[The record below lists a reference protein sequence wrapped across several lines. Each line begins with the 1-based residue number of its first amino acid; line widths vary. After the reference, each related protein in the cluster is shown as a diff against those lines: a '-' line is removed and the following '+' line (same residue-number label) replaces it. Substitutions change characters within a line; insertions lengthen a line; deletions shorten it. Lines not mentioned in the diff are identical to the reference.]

1 MKITAI
7 NAKKTGTTKTIVS
20 MLINEVKKQS
30 PDTEITEFCVA
41 DSPPCIGCFSC
52 FSNGEDTCPHY
63 DYVHPIITA
72 IEDADVVILAAP
84 NYCMGIPGAMKCFL
98 DHMAYRWFS
107 HRPHPSMERKLGV
120 AISTT
125 GSVGAGPVTKAFK
138 KQFFGWTLAQS
149 YRLHFAVFAFDTS
162 WSDFPEKRKQKIE
175 KHIKKTAAKL
185 VRKSGKGSRSPY
197 LRFILRTMRIV
208 QRRNTWFRLDKAWW
222 QEQGWIK
229 GS

>member
-1 MKITAI
+1 MKVVAI
-7 NAKKTGTTKTIVS
+7 HAKKNGTTRTIATL
-20 MLINEVKKQS
+20 LIGEIEKQC
-30 PDTEITEFCVA
+30 PTAEINEFCVA
-41 DSPPCIGCFSC
+41 DAMPCIGCFSC
-52 FSNGEDTCPHY
+52 FANGEETCPHY

-72 IEDADVVILAAP
+72 IEEADVVILAAP

-138 KQFFGWTLAQS
+138 KHFFGWTLARS
-149 YRLHFAVFAFDTS
+149 YRLPFSVFATN
-162 WSDFPEKRKQKIE
+162 WNEVPQKKKQKIE
-175 KHIKKTAAKL
+175 KRIKKTASKL
-185 VRKSGKGSRSPY
+185 VRKSGKGSRSLY

-208 QRRNTWFRLDKAWW
+208 QYKNNWFPLDKAWW

-229 GS
+229 SS